1 MAHFFPMNRYT
12 ALLFLLVS
20 GLLLASGTSSLY
32 AQYQTNVTL
41 NKATYLT
48 YEVVEATVTISNRS
62 GSDIVMGGPN
72 GQSWLAF
79 EVIAPSGNAVPAMQA
94 RADDN
99 VIFKSGATI
108 SQKVLISNSYTFSEY
123 GTYAVTASIYHPPS
137 QQYFGSNRARAV
149 FTDAKP
155 FWEQS
160 YGVPRDQ
167 PNAGQIRRYTL
178 STLRD
183 TERTWLYVR
192 VLEDKTNLKVNT
204 FSLGTCILVADP
216 QMTVDNA
223 NKLHVLFM
231 AAPHIYAHVTVD
243 TQGRL
248 EKRRYYKEVETNRP
262 KLVVQADQSIDVGGG
277 EPYDPTAAAAG
288 AGKPK
293 ARSVGE
299 RPPGL

>member
-1 MAHFFPMNRYT
+1 MNRHT
-12 ALLFLLVS
+12 ALLFLLIT
-20 GLLLASGTSSLY
+20 GLLFATGNTALH
-32 AQYQTNVTL
+32 AQYQTIVTL

-48 YEVVEATVTISNRS
+48 YEAVEATVTISNRS

-79 EVIAPSGNAVPAMQA
+79 EVMAPSGNAVPAMQT

-108 SQKVLISNSYTFSEY
+108 SQKVLISNFYTFSEY
-123 GTYAVTASIYHPPS
+123 GTYAVTASVYHPPS
-137 QQYFGSNRARAV
+137 QQYYGSNRARAV

-160 YGVPRDQ
+160 YGVPSDQ

-216 QMTVDNA
+216 QITVDSA

-231 AAPHIYAHVTVD
+231 AAPHIYAHVTID

-277 EPYDPTAAAAG
+277 EPYDPTAPAAG
-288 AGKPK
+288 TGKSK
-293 ARSVGE
+293 ARSVSE

>member
-1 MAHFFPMNRYT
+1 MMNLHSVR
-12 ALLFLLVS
+12 LFLLVS
-20 GLLLASGTSSLY
+20 GLLFVIARPSLQ
-32 AQYQTNVTL
+32 AQYQTSVTL

-48 YEVVEATVTISNRS
+48 YEAVEATVTISNRS
-62 GSDIVMGGPN
+62 GADIVMGGPS

-79 EVIAPSGNAVPAMQA
+79 EVTAPSGNSVPAMQS
-94 RADDN
+94 RSDEN
-99 VIFKSGATI
+99 LIFKSGATI
-108 SQKVLISNSYTFSEY
+108 SQKVLISNFYTFSEY
-123 GTYAVTASIYHPPS
+123 GTYAVTASVYHPPS

-160 YGVPRDQ
+160 YGVPTDQ

-204 FSLGTCILVADP
+204 FSLGTCILVVDP
-216 QMTVDNA
+216 QITVDST

-231 AAPHIYAHVTVD
+231 AAPHIYSHVIID

-248 EKRRYYKEVETNRP
+248 EKRRYFKEIETNRP
-262 KLVVQADQSIDVGGG
+262 KLIVQNDQSIDVAGGV
-277 EPYDPTAAAAG
+277 PYDPTAPE

-293 ARSVGE
+293 ARSVGA